1 VGGLHGVYL
10 VVAVIV
16 MVEIEHTVE
25 LAAIQH
31 HRTVENLAWE
41 DHPILRTVDL

>member
-10 VVAVIV
+10 VVAVTV
-16 MVEIEHTVE
+16 MVEQEDIVE

-31 HRTVENLAWE
+31 HRTVGNLA
-41 DHPILRTVDL
+41 